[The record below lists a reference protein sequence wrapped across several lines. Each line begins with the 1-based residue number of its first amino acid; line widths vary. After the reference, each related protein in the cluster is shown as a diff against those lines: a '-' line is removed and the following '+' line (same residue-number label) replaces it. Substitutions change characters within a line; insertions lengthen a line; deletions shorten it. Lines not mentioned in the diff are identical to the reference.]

1 MGDGKEVQ
9 NVVKINGNSFQKK
22 LEVRCFTNETLA
34 KEAGVSPT
42 TVQKARNGGEIRPTT
57 LGKLAKAL
65 KCKPETLVK
74 D

>member
-1 MGDGKEVQ
+1 M
-9 NVVKINGNSFQKK
+9 VKINGNSFQKT

-34 KEAGVSPT
+34 KVAGVSPT

-65 KCKPETLVK
+65 KCKPETLVQE
-74 D
+74 